1 MLKDTNL
8 DGVKSVARMLLM
20 TPIHKTPYSPAVVQ
34 HPFTA
39 TGFVVV
45 FDKGGRTN
53 VLDLTKK
60 ERNVERWQ
68 EFMKEKIN
76 SAKDLWDVY
85 ALLNKPYGLAF
96 LKFVTPYL
104 SSKDYAKLLA
114 DAWVRSENPN
124 MDKNFTKKEL
134 LDLFK
139 KAVPTYLMTKDEYQT
154 WKNLEQTVTVYRG
167 VTTYNGFDR
176 KAMSWTL
183 DEEKAKWF
191 AERFGENGKVYS
203 AEIDK
208 KDVYACFGCRGES
221 EVVVDPKRLQNI
233 TMVEEVEQV
242 IKLTM

>member
-1 MLKDTNL
+1 MQKETNL
-8 DGVKSVARMLLM
+8 DGVKSVARMLLL
-20 TPIHKTPYSPAVVQ
+20 TPVHKTPYSPAIVQ

-68 EFMKEKIN
+68 EFMKERIN
-76 SAKDLWDVY
+76 SATDLWRIY

-96 LKFVTPYL
+96 LKFATPHL
-104 SSKDYAKLLA
+104 SSKDYSKLLA
-114 DAWVRSENPN
+114 DAWIRSENPN

-134 LDLFK
+134 LNLFK
-139 KAVPTYLMTKDEYQT
+139 KAAPTYLMTKDEYQT

-208 KDVYACFGCRGES
+208 KDVYAYFGSRGES
-221 EVVVDPKRLQNI
+221 EVVVDPKGLKNI
-233 TMVEEVEQV
+233 TVVEEIEQT